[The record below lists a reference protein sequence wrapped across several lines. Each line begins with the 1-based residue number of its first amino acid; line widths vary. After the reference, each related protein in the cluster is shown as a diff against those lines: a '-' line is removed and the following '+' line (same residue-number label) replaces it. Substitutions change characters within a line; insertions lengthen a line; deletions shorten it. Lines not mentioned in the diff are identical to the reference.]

1 MSNVV
6 AVPSTPA
13 NGGVSNASGIGL
25 EAGTNNKRS
34 ERKTGKGRRRRQAAE
49 QRRIEQQRWGQYV
62 EDEDEDFSV
71 VVPSPPNLRRRA
83 RRSLRRNSARDDLEE
98 YLNGLAN
105 DDHITGVDGDLDL
118 DLALALSFSLA
129 EQTSTTHVAQF
140 GRSHPSSI
148 ADMSYEN
155 LVQLESVRCVAS
167 ATLVAALPVRC
178 FKEEQAAA
186 SDEASEV
193 CVICQGEY
201 EHGDL
206 QVNLP
211 CHHGFHQA
219 CGAEWL
225 LSYSKLCPVCKYDV
239 TEVATTEASS
249 SM

>member
-1 MSNVV
+1 MWSLFHLLLQMMGFRTQVISNLLC
-6 AVPSTPA
+6 T
-13 NGGVSNASGIGL
+13 GL
-25 EAGTNNKRS
+25 EAGTNNKRC
-34 ERKTGKGRRRRQAAE
+34 ERKAGKGRRRRQAAE

-71 VVPSPPNLRRRA
+71 VVPSPSNLRRRA

-105 DDHITGVDGDLDL
+105 DDHITGVDGDQDL

-140 GRSHPSSI
+140 GRSNPSSI
-148 ADMSYEN
+148 ADMSYE
-155 LVQLESVRCVAS
+155 
-167 ATLVAALPVRC
+167 
-178 FKEEQAAA
+178 
-186 SDEASEV
+186 
-193 CVICQGEY
+193 GEY